1 MSTRQRIELLC
12 GLGALV
18 LGLLLPLV
26 AYLRPGIGHSPGTGY
41 ALTLHPGFVGT
52 ELPYIVGSS
61 VPILGIAVGSVVDSL
76 HRSRV
81 ARVVLWTATVL
92 LFLEACALAP
102 SRGPILGLSILLGQ
116 SASLMAVDARPP
128 RGMPPALPSP
138 RLRFR
143 ARRLILAGAII
154 VILLAGFEVGIRQVA
169 PDAVQ
174 ARAYT
179 VDNGLPFATRD
190 ITDART
196 VADLYTRIN
205 DLPAV
210 WYSAIN
216 RCPAPHANTVF
227 YQIDFT
233 RSGVLI
239 EGAALVEK
247 GCSVWDVVRGGIP
260 VAHNDPDGQ
269 TQVILSEAQLP

>member
-41 ALTLHPGFVGT
+41 ELTLHPGFVGT

-61 VPILGIAVGSVVDSL
+61 VPILGIAVGSVVDSM
-76 HRSRV
+76 HRSLV

-128 RGMPPALPSP
+128 GEVPAPL
-138 RLRFR
+138 LRFR
-143 ARRLILAGAII
+143 ARQLILAGAI
-154 VILLAGFEVGIRQVA
+154 VLILLAGFEVGIRQIA
-169 PDAVQ
+169 PDAAQV
-174 ARAYT
+174 RAYT
-179 VDNGLPFATRD
+179 VDGGPPFATRD

-205 DLPAV
+205 ALPIV
-210 WYSAIN
+210 WYSAFY
-216 RCPAPHANTVF
+216 RCPEPDSNTVY
-227 YQIDFT
+227 YQFDFT
-233 RSGVLI
+233 RLGILI
-239 EGAALVEK
+239 DGAALVEK

-260 VAHNDPDGQ
+260 VAHNDSDGQ
-269 TQVILSEAQLP
+269 TQVILSEAHLP